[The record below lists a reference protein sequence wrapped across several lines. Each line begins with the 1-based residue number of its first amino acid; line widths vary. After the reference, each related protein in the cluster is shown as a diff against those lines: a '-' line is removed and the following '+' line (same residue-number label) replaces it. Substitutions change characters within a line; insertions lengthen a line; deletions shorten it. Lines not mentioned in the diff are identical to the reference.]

1 MVIRM
6 VQSKDELR
14 RYDLSSVRC
23 LFTGAAPIGAET
35 LLELKHVFPSCNIV
49 QGYGKIWKSDGTPV
63 GS

>member
-6 VQSKDELR
+6 VQSIDELR

-35 LLELKHVFPSCNIV
+35 LLELRHVYPSWNIV
-49 QGYGKIWKSDGTPV
+49 QGYGKIWKLYGTQL
-63 GS
+63 GN

>member
-14 RYDLSSVRC
+14 RYDLRSVRC

-35 LLELKHVFPSCNIV
+35 LLELRHVYPNWNIT
-49 QGYGKIWKSDGTPV
+49 QGYGKIWRFYGTQL
-63 GS
+63 GN